1 MKLKTAGVKIALSFV
16 VLNLNISRQTYI
28 KMIKIMILVCISESM
43 FYSNG
48 KVVKMRWLVFAII
61 VINPAL

>member
-28 KMIKIMILVCISESM
+28 KIINKIISVFISESI

-48 KVVKMRWLVFAII
+48 KVVTMRWLVFQ
-61 VINPAL
+61 